1 MALIFEWDTNKART
15 NILKHGI
22 SFEEAST
29 LFADENSITIDD
41 PAHSVREKRSI
52 TIGPSARKRDSCGSY
67 RKVWHDQNYQCTAN
81 IPKGKETVPDLTYL
95 RITDK

>member
-41 PAHSVREKRSI
+41 PAHSIREKRTI
-52 TIGPSARKRDSCGSY
+52 TMGLSVRKNLIVAVHTERQGVIRIISARLASRKEKKQY
-67 RKVWHDQNYQCTAN
+67 R
-81 IPKGKETVPDLTYL
+81 I
-95 RITDK
+95 

>member
-1 MALIFEWDTNKART
+1 MALIFEWDNNKART

-41 PAHSVREKRSI
+41 PSHSLREKRSI
-52 TIGPSARKRDSCGSY
+52 TMGFSVGKNMIVAVHTERAGTIRIISARLAS
-67 RKVWHDQNYQCTAN
+67 RKEKKQYG
-81 IPKGKETVPDLTYL
+81 I
-95 RITDK
+95 

>member
-29 LFADENSITIDD
+29 LFADQNSITIDD
-41 PAHSVREKRSI
+41 PAHSLQEKRSI
-52 TIGPSARKRDSCGSY
+52 TIGLSFRKNVIVAIHTERSGTIRIISARLAS
-67 RKVWHDQNYQCTAN
+67 RKEKKQYQ
-81 IPKGKETVPDLTYL
+81 I
-95 RITDK
+95 